1 MKPKNL
7 LDDITA
13 FALFGKLGEK
23 FPTESPE
30 PFLTAIQMN
39 ALSTLHGL
47 PRGEFISEVRFTFS
61 HWAPAGSFFFTRVTI
76 FARESAQSHFLSHR
90 NFPYKLQPSRR
101 SFGSIFNFL
110 FITMDR
116 SQIRFSSLRRANS
129 PGRWNLFNSLLG
141 SEWKTRKLK
150 INCLKL
156 SNIFLDF
163 LKYITSNTKRE
174 IISDY
179 VEYSIFCHRKIC
191 FLRIKIWI
199 RWSTFLINVLWKYKI
214 FLSCW
219 KIKVMISFSRC
230 LMHLMFTCNKSSII
244 SVK

>member
-1 MKPKNL
+1 MHCSKSLARSFQQNRPNL
-7 LDDITA
+7 FLPRSKWTLYPRCMGCREEN
-13 FALFGKLGEK
+13 LFQK
-23 FPTESPE
+23 FDLL
-30 PFLTAIQMN
+30 FLTEPPPV
-39 ALSTLHGL
+39 L
-47 PRGEFISEVRFTFS
+47 
-61 HWAPAGSFFFTRVTI
+61 FFFTRVTI

-90 NFPYKLQPSRR
+90 NFPYKLRPSRR

-116 SQIRFSSLRRANS
+116 SQIRFSSVRRANS

-141 SEWKTRKLK
+141 SEWKTRELK

-219 KIKVMISFSRC
+219 KIKIMISFSRC
-230 LMHLMFTCNKSSII
+230 LMHLMFTYNKSSII